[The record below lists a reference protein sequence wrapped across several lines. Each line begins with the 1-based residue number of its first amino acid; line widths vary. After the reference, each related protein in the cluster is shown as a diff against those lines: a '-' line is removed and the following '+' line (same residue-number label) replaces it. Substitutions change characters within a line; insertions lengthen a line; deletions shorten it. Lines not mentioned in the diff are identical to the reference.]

1 MGDFYSTI
9 TGIHYSSKEQREAME
24 KKYMADLENKKI
36 EEQKKANKLQQQQI
50 QMQQNLEQE
59 RLRQQQELIE
69 SQRQAMLEAEEY
81 RQQEEKKRQIMQ
93 NVYNEIQRKKELCDK
108 EGIVYS
114 DIVSFANKLIKPDKK
129 MQTKLEEE
137 KNKYEDLLNKAKE
150 KEMFKDALKIIDEE
164 KHKLGS
170 APNEKKYKGSSI
182 FFAIVC
188 GVMSIILVPTFFD
201 NSILMGAGW
210 IVGIIIAII
219 CIHFFMKSLYKY
231 AVDVYINNLK
241 KIDTKEKGVNFNLEE
256 LNKLDIK
263 KELEETEKNIRQLED
278 ECQKQIN
285 ENKNKFNQF
294 RKTHYNDTMEKLLR
308 NLELDTI
315 DVIREKESSKK
326 GSKEDYIRFIEENL

>member
-59 RLRQQQELIE
+59 RLKQQQELIE

-93 NVYNEIQRKKELCDK
+93 NVYNEMQRKKELCDK

-114 DIVSFANKLIKPDKK
+114 DVVSFANKLIKPDKK

-182 FFAIVC
+182 FFAVSTM
-188 GVMSIILVPTFFD
+188 VMTILLVPTFKFWSLIVILSFELSLVAFKSNTSISFPTVKLYSYVLLS
-201 NSILMGAGW
+201 NSIFNISEVIELNNTSFFSF
-210 IVGIIIAII
+210 IKLHGIILLSSS
-219 CIHFFMKSLYKY
+219 SLS
-231 AVDVYINNLK
+231 NL
-241 KIDTKEKGVNFNLEE
+241 I
-256 LNKLDIK
+256 
-263 KELEETEKNIRQLED
+263 
-278 ECQKQIN
+278 
-285 ENKNKFNQF
+285 
-294 RKTHYNDTMEKLLR
+294 LLIVT
-308 NLELDTI
+308 LELSFRFLLVNEIVEIVSPFFNGLVASKDTLLLLIVNVTPLSPLIELI
-315 DVIREKESSKK
+315 DILSDKE
-326 GSKEDYIRFIEENL
+326 